1 MPKLVSGCDRLSSFM
16 TTVSYVVRPRPGI
29 GDGLFA
35 TRKFRK
41 GEFVIEYTGERI
53 SSSHADTL
61 SSRYLFEVDSKWTI
75 DANEGPNTG
84 RFVNHSCEPNCEAEI
99 EDGRVLFYALRT
111 IEEGEELTIDYGEEY
126 FDEFIRPTGCKC
138 DAVKHR

>member
-1 MPKLVSGCDRLSSFM
+1 M
-16 TTVSYVVRPRPGI
+16 TVISYVVRPRSGI

-75 DANEGPNTG
+75 DANEVHNTG